1 VTELGHRLIDIG
13 YKVLVREM
21 HPDMDGSAKEMVR
34 LNKGR
39 ERLKANV

>member
-1 VTELGHRLIDIG
+1 MG

-21 HPDMDGSAKEMVR
+21 HPDMGGSAKEMVR
-34 LNKGR
+34 LNEVR